1 MQDEQDG
8 VSAESAG
15 CCPECG
21 GGPFVAEHDRE
32 NYRVL
37 YRCPGCGYEGEA
49 DYADLYGCMA
59 VPWGGTL

>member
-1 MQDEQDG
+1 MQDEQGG

-49 DYADLYGCMA
+49 